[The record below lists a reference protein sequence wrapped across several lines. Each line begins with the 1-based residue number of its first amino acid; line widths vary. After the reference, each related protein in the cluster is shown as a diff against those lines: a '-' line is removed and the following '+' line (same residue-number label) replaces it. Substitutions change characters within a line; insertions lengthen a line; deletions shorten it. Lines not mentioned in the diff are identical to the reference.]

1 MGVPLLAV
9 GAFGPR
15 LLPRAG
21 PWMSLVKQVF
31 GLMLLAVAVYLLG
44 RLLPDAVTLGLWAA
58 LAVGAAVVFAR
69 SGRGQDP
76 LHQARLRRVCT
87 GLAVIALS
95 CGALLGV
102 GAATG
107 GHDPLDPLA
116 GLTRGHRETLTFK
129 RVKTVDDLEQV
140 LAAAGRE
147 GRPVMLDFYADW
159 CVSCKEMERD
169 TFSDPAVQ
177 AALAGAVLVQAD
189 VTVYDDADRALLERF
204 GLFGPPAI
212 LFFDASGRELRSL
225 RVIGFMDASAFG
237 SVVSRVEAS

>member
-1 MGVPLLAV
+1 MTAETIDIPDRLQILLDH
-9 GAFGPR
+9 
-15 LLPRAG
+15 
-21 PWMSLVKQVF
+21 
-31 GLMLLAVAVYLLG
+31 LG
-44 RLLPDAVTLGLWAA
+44 RLLPDAVTLALWAA
-58 LAVGAAVVFAR
+58 LGVGAALLFAL
-69 SGRGQDP
+69 SGRRQDP
-76 LHQARLRRVCT
+76 LRHRRLRHACA
-87 GLAVIALS
+87 GLAALS
-95 CGALLGV
+95 LALGTLLGV

-107 GHDPLDPLA
+107 ARDPLDPLA
-116 GLTRGHRETLTFK
+116 GLTGEHRTALAFQ
-129 RVKTVDDLEQV
+129 RVKTVDDLSQV

-212 LFFDASGRELRSL
+212 LFFSADGRELRSL
-225 RVIGFMDASAFG
+225 RVIGFMDARDFG
-237 SVVSRVEAS
+237 SVLTRVEAS